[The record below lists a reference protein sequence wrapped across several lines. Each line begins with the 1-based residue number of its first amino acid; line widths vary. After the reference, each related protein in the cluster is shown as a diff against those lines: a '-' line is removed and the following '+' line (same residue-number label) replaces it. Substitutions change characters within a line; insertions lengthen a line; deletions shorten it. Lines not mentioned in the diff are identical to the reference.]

1 MRLSHSHLSV
11 ICFVKERKRI
21 IKHFKSLSIKT
32 FLKTSKN
39 QTNCD
44 ILISSFNHRQSSEE
58 PNYTPLLK
66 NRQLPNNKKFYKT
79 LQQTEIQELLFQ
91 ILLQNFQN
99 TINPNPNN
107 PKPSN
112 SHTDKQHNRQQHQ
125 RSSEISFRR
134 PLLFNFASYFT
145 NLAHSEN
152 ICPPEYCIASLTYIG
167 IGLPQNCLFVLY
179 PC

>member
-66 NRQLPNNKKFYKT
+66 NRQLPNNKKFYKNR
-79 LQQTEIQELLFQ
+79 QQTEIQQLLFQ

-99 TINPNPNN
+99 TINPNPNST
-107 PKPSN
+107 KPSKSHNYKQKLN
-112 SHTDKQHNRQQHQ
+112 SQHLITSKVLGFGFQVQH
-125 RSSEISFRR
+125 
-134 PLLFNFASYFT
+134 
-145 NLAHSEN
+145 
-152 ICPPEYCIASLTYIG
+152 
-167 IGLPQNCLFVLY
+167 
-179 PC
+179 

>member
-58 PNYTPLLK
+58 PNYTPPLK
-66 NRQLPNNKKFYKT
+66 NRQLPNNKKFCKNR
-79 LQQTEIQELLFQ
+79 QQSEIQQLLFR
-91 ILLQNFQN
+91 NFQN
-99 TINPNPNN
+99 HSQTKLNN
-107 PKPSN
+107 LP
-112 SHTDKQHNRQQHQ
+112 QQHQ
-125 RSSEISFRR
+125 RSSEIFFRR
-134 PLLFNFASYFT
+134 PCIFLLPNSINRLRYFSRQTVFSYVR
-145 NLAHSEN
+145 
-152 ICPPEYCIASLTYIG
+152 G
-167 IGLPQNCLFVLY
+167 VLVLLRKV
-179 PC
+179 

>member
-44 ILISSFNHRQSSEE
+44 ILICSFNHRRSSEE
-58 PNYTPLLK
+58 PNYTPTTK
-66 NRQLPNNKKFYKT
+66 NRQLPNNKKFYKN
-79 LQQTEIQELLFQ
+79 QQQPEIQQLLFHNP
-91 ILLQNFQN
+91 QNSISKYSQTKLN
-99 TINPNPNN
+99 
-107 PKPSN
+107 
-112 SHTDKQHNRQQHQ
+112 QQQ

-134 PLLFNFASYFT
+134 PLVYL
-145 NLAHSEN
+145 
-152 ICPPEYCIASLTYIG
+152 G
-167 IGLPQNCLFVLY
+167 IFPAISTFIL
-179 PC
+179 

>member
-44 ILISSFNHRQSSEE
+44 ILVSSFNRRRSSEE

-66 NRQLPNNKKFYKT
+66 NRQLPNRKKFYKNR
-79 LQQTEIQELLFQ
+79 QQSEIQQLLFQ
-91 ILLQNFQN
+91 NFQHIISKHPQSQIQTTQNHLILTATNRNSTLN
-99 TINPNPNN
+99 THNN
-107 PKPSN
+107 KGRLKS
-112 SHTDKQHNRQQHQ
+112 
-125 RSSEISFRR
+125 ISDD
-134 PLLFNFASYFT
+134 L
-145 NLAHSEN
+145 
-152 ICPPEYCIASLTYIG
+152 
-167 IGLPQNCLFVLY
+167 
-179 PC
+179 

>member
-58 PNYTPLLK
+58 PNYTPLHK
-66 NRQLPNNKKFYKT
+66 NRQLPNNKKFYKNR
-79 LQQTEIQELLFQ
+79 QQTEIQQLLFQ

-99 TINPNPNN
+99 TINPNPNST
-107 PKPSN
+107 KPSN
-112 SHTDKQHNRQQHQ
+112 SHNYKQKLNSQHLIT
-125 RSSEISFRR
+125 SK
-134 PLLFNFASYFT
+134 
-145 NLAHSEN
+145 
-152 ICPPEYCIASLTYIG
+152 
-167 IGLPQNCLFVLY
+167 VLGFGFQVQH
-179 PC
+179 

>member
-21 IKHFKSLSIKT
+21 IKHFNSLSIKT

-44 ILISSFNHRQSSEE
+44 ILISSFNHRRSSEE

-66 NRQLPNNKKFYKT
+66 NRQLPNNKKFYKNR
-79 LQQTEIQELLFQ
+79 QQSEIQQILFQ
-91 ILLQNFQN
+91 ILFQNFQN
-99 TINPNPNN
+99 TFNPNPNS

-112 SHTDKQHNRQQHQ
+112 LHINKHQ
-125 RSSEISFRR
+125 RSSEIFFRR
-134 PLLFNFASYFT
+134 PLK
-145 NLAHSEN
+145 
-152 ICPPEYCIASLTYIG
+152 SLQHIQIQFRLNNKSLKTFGSLIKVISPSWG
-167 IGLPQNCLFVLY
+167 K
-179 PC
+179 